1 MALNGLLSGYVL
13 LRHYSLTHSLTR
25 TQNEYANE
33 YVLTGVRKQ
42 STQNYGKKDAQ
53 LPQKKCT
60 TLHVITRPYLCG
72 PYYGLLT
79 SIRQSVCLSLQ
90 VGSTV

>member
-1 MALNGLLSGYVL
+1 MALNGLLSGDVL
-13 LRHYSLTHSLTR
+13 LRHYSLTHPLTR

-53 LPQKKCT
+53 LPQKNARRF
-60 TLHVITRPYLCG
+60 TLLRDPTSVGRITDC
-72 PYYGLLT
+72 
-79 SIRQSVCLSLQ
+79 
-90 VGSTV
+90 